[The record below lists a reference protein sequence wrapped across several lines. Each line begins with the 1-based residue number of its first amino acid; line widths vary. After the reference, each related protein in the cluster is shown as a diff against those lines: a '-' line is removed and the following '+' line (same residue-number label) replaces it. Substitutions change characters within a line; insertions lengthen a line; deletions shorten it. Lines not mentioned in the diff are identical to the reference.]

1 MGGSRVRTRS
11 RPSAGQRILGG
22 FGEILITLGL
32 VLLLFVAWELWWTN
46 IDADKAQAEVTQEL
60 VQEFASGTSAKPG
73 KPGGPS
79 DAGILIEGETFGIMY
94 VPRFGKDNAH
104 PVTHGVG
111 PEVLDNVGIGHYPDT
126 QMPGEIGNF
135 AVAAHRQTHGQVFWD
150 IDKLVD
156 GDKIYVQT
164 RDGFFTYAYKRT
176 IIVDP
181 SRGDVLYPVPMEPGV
196 KPTVATL
203 TLTSCHPPFTTR
215 ERIIAF
221 AELESK
227 TPADAEPPA
236 EIAGTVAKLFKDTK
250 EGSK

>member
-46 IDADKAQAEVTQEL
+46 IDANKAQAEVTNEL
-60 VQEFASGTSAKPG
+60 VQEFNSGKSTDPG
-73 KPGGPS
+73 
-79 DAGILIEGETFGIMY
+79 DLIEGDTFGIMY
-94 VPRFGKDNAH
+94 IPRFGKDNAH
-104 PVTHGVG
+104 PVTHGVT
-111 PEVLDNVGIGHYPDT
+111 PEVLDRVGIGHYPDT

-156 GDKIYVQT
+156 GDKLYVQT
-164 RDGFFTYAYKRT
+164 SEGFFTYTYKRT

-181 SRGDVLYPVPMEPGV
+181 SRSDVLLPVPMKPG
-196 KPTVATL
+196 KEATVATL
-203 TLTSCHPPFTTR
+203 TLTSCHPLFSTR

-221 AELESK
+221 AELESA

-236 EIAGTVAKLFKDTK
+236 EIANTVAKLLKD
-250 EGSK
+250 SKKDNK